1 MKRSNIRKKNIKLE
15 VSKMKNEFLKELE
28 WRGLINDCTD
38 LEAIDALLEEGNIT
52 LYCGFDPTANSL
64 HIGSLLPILMLKR
77 FQLAG
82 HKPLALVGG
91 ATGLIGDPTGRS
103 DERQVNSK
111 ETVIQWSE
119 SIKTQLSQFLEFGNG
134 LTSAELVNNYDWTS
148 NVSMIEFL
156 RDWGKHFNLNY
167 MLAKDSV
174 CSRLE
179 HGMTFTEFSY
189 SILQGMDFK
198 HLYETKKCVLQIG
211 GSDQWGNITSGLEAI
226 RKTLGH
232 EEKAVGLTMPLVT
245 KSDGTKFGKTAGGAI
260 WLDRAKTTPYEMY
273 QFLINTADNDV
284 VKFIKYFTFLSKEE
298 IIEIE
303 EAFNAAPHE
312 RLAQKTLAKE
322 VVSIVHG
329 ESAYE
334 QALKITAALFAGNIK
349 ELTPNEIEVGFKDVP
364 SVEFSEALNL
374 VDALVNAKVASS
386 KREAREFITNNSI
399 AINGEKISD
408 LEFMISRENAIDEK
422 FTVIRRG
429 KKKYFL
435 IKHV

>member
-1 MKRSNIRKKNIKLE
+1 
-15 VSKMKNEFLKELE
+15 MKNEFLKELQ

-38 LEAIDALLEEGNIT
+38 LEALDALMEEGKIT
-52 LYCGFDPTANSL
+52 LYCGFDPTADSL

-77 FQLAG
+77 FQEAG
-82 HKPLALVGG
+82 HRPLALVGG

-103 DERQVNSK
+103 VERQVNSD
-111 ETVIQWSE
+111 ETIVHWSE
-119 SIKTQLSQFLEFGNG
+119 SIKKQLSQFLDFGTEFK
-134 LTSAELVNNYDWTS
+134 SAELVNNYDWTA

-167 MLAKDSV
+167 MLAKESV

-179 HGMTFTEFSY
+179 HGMTFTEFAY

-260 WLDRAKTTPYEMY
+260 WLDRSKTTPYEMY
-273 QFLINTADNDV
+273 QFLINTADEDAI
-284 VKFIKYFTFLSKEE
+284 KFLKFFTFLSKEE
-298 IIEIE
+298 IESIG

-312 RLAQKTLAKE
+312 RLAQKILAKE
-322 VVSIVHG
+322 VVTIAHG
-329 ESAYE
+329 KAAYE
-334 QALKITAALFAGNIK
+334 QALKITAALFKGDIK
-349 ELTPNEIEVGFKDVP
+349 NLTPEEIEVGFKDVP
-364 SVEFSEALNL
+364 SFELADSLNL
-374 VDALVNAKVASS
+374 VDALVTTKVASS
-386 KREAREFITNNSI
+386 KREAREFINNNSI
-399 AINGEKISD
+399 AINGDKIKD
-408 LEFMISRENAIDEK
+408 LEYMVSKENALAGS

-435 IKHV
+435 IKHI